1 MHRHGPMPTANAPLR
16 SIEEI
21 NAKIRA
27 GEVTVCTA
35 FEFCNMVR
43 AQGDVSDVDV
53 VTSGTKGI
61 MSGTYATLSFRAT
74 EPNVFE
80 TAEAVWL
87 NDVPAF
93 VGPCPN
99 ERLGLLDL
107 LVSGTAASRSDAKY
121 GGGHLFRDIV
131 RGNDIDFDVLTS
143 TGRRI
148 QGQTRLVDM
157 QFARLSATRN
167 VFKNY
172 NAFVNPEDGCLKSIF
187 SVTCL
192 EGPYKE
198 ASVSGCGE
206 INPLEKDPQL
216 ETIGVGTKALFNGA
230 VGFITGTGTRSSAQM
245 PNLSGYA
252 PLKGMNPRYLGG
264 FNTSAGPDVF
274 CSWAVPIPILTSSVL
289 ESASRTD
296 DQIPLPIVDVNGRK
310 PLGYA
315 RYSDVWQGTYGRIRF
330 APDECLNCEEC
341 QVEEN
346 CPAGAFKRDTGIDR
360 NECVRCGACVSSCAH
375 GALSGDLG
383 AVDLNGRQIPI
394 TLRQSDRSDADKLT
408 RELKKKIEQGEFLL
422 STPVQRIELR

>member
-1 MHRHGPMPTANAPLR
+1 
-16 SIEEI
+16 
-21 NAKIRA
+21 
-27 GEVTVCTA
+27 
-35 FEFCNMVR
+35 
-43 AQGDVSDVDV
+43 
-53 VTSGTKGI
+53 

-74 EPNVFE
+74 APNVFE
-80 TAEAVWL
+80 TAQMAWL
-87 NDVPAF
+87 NDVPAT

-107 LVSGTAASRSDAKY
+107 MVYGPTVSRSDTKY

-131 RGNDIDFDVLTS
+131 KGNDIDFEVLT
-143 TGRRI
+143 TMGQLI
-148 QGQTRLVDM
+148 KGQTNLQEM

-172 NAFVNPEDGCLKSIF
+172 NAFVNPNDGCVKSIF

-198 ASVSGCGE
+198 ASFCGCGE
-206 INPLEKDPQL
+206 LNPLEKDPHF

-230 VGFITGTGTRSSAQM
+230 VGFVTGTGTRSSAQK

-252 PLKGMNPRYLGG
+252 PLEGMNPKYVGG

-274 CSWAVPIPILTSSVL
+274 CSWAIPIPILNTSIL
-289 ESASRTD
+289 EHASRTD

-315 RYSDVWQGTYGRIRF
+315 RYSDVWQKEYGRIRYSKK
-330 APDECLNCEEC
+330 ECASCEEC
-341 QVEEN
+341 QVAKN
-346 CPAGAFKRDTGIDR
+346 CPTAAFKPNEGIDR
-360 NECVRCGACVSSCAH
+360 KECVRCGACLFSCPY
-375 GALSGDLG
+375 GALKGNLG
-383 AVDLNGRQIPI
+383 AIDLNGQQIPV
-394 TLRQSDRSDADKLT
+394 TLRQSDRYNADKLT

-422 STPVQRIELR
+422 STPVQNIKL

>member
-1 MHRHGPMPTANAPLR
+1 MPLR

-21 NAKIRA
+21 NAKITA

-43 AQGDVSDVDV
+43 AHDDVKEVDV

-61 MSGTYATLSFRAT
+61 MSGTYATLSFQAT
-74 EPNVFE
+74 APNVFE
-80 TAEAVWL
+80 TAQKAWL

-107 LVSGTAASRSDAKY
+107 IVYGTAVSRSDTKY

-131 RGNDIDFDVLTS
+131 KGSDIDFEVLT
-143 TGRRI
+143 TMGQLIKGRTNL
-148 QGQTRLVDM
+148 QDM

-172 NAFVNPEDGCLKSIF
+172 NAFVNPNDSCVKSIF

-198 ASVSGCGE
+198 ASFCGCGE
-206 INPLEKDPQL
+206 LNPLEKDPQL

-230 VGFITGTGTRSSAQM
+230 VGFVTGTGTRSSPQK

-252 PLKGMNPRYLGG
+252 PLKGMNPKYVGG

-274 CSWAVPIPILTSSVL
+274 CSWAIPIPILNTSIL
-289 ESASRTD
+289 ENASRTD
-296 DQIPLPIVDVNGRK
+296 DQIPLPIVDVNGRR

-315 RYSDVWQGTYGRIRF
+315 RYSDVWQREYGRISYSKK
-330 APDECLNCEEC
+330 ECASCKEC
-341 QVEEN
+341 QVAKN
-346 CPAGAFKRDTGIDR
+346 CPTAAFKPNKGIDR
-360 NECVRCGACVSSCAH
+360 KECMRCGACLSSCPYR
-375 GALSGDLG
+375 ALKGNLG
-383 AVDLNGRQIPI
+383 AIELNGQQIPV
-394 TLRQSDRSDADKLT
+394 TLRQSDRYNADKLT
-408 RELKKKIEQGEFLL
+408 RELKKKIKQGEFLL
-422 STPVQRIELR
+422 STPVQNIKL

>member
-1 MHRHGPMPTANAPLR
+1 MSKSNAPIR
-16 SIEEI
+16 SIDEI

-35 FEFCNMVR
+35 SEFCNRVR
-43 AQGDVSDVDV
+43 AHDELNEVDV
-53 VTSGTKGI
+53 VTSGTMGI

-74 EPNVFE
+74 APNVFE
-80 TAEAVWL
+80 TAQMAWL
-87 NDVPAF
+87 NDVPAT

-107 LVSGTAASRSDAKY
+107 MVYGPTVSRSDTKY

-131 RGNDIDFDVLTS
+131 KGNDIDFEVLT
-143 TGRRI
+143 TMGQLI
-148 QGQTRLVDM
+148 KGQTNLQEM

-172 NAFVNPEDGCLKSIF
+172 NAFVNPNDGCVKSIF

-198 ASVSGCGE
+198 ASFCGCGE
-206 INPLEKDPQL
+206 LNPLEKDPHF

-230 VGFITGTGTRSSAQM
+230 VGFVTGTGTRSSAQK

-252 PLKGMNPRYLGG
+252 PLEGMNPKYVGG

-274 CSWAVPIPILTSSVL
+274 CSWAIPIPILNTSIL
-289 ESASRTD
+289 EHASRTD

-315 RYSDVWQGTYGRIRF
+315 RYSDVWQKEYGRIRYSKK
-330 APDECLNCEEC
+330 ECASCEQC
-341 QVEEN
+341 QVAKN
-346 CPAGAFKRDTGIDR
+346 CPTAAFKPNEGIDR
-360 NECVRCGACVSSCAH
+360 KECVRCGACLSSCPH
-375 GALSGDLG
+375 GALKGNLG
-383 AVDLNGRQIPI
+383 AIELNGQRIPV
-394 TLRQSDRSDADKLT
+394 TLRQSDRYNADKLT

-422 STPVQRIELR
+422 STPVQNIKL

>member
-1 MHRHGPMPTANAPLR
+1 MPQSNVPLR

-21 NAKIRA
+21 NAKITA

-35 FEFCNMVR
+35 YEFCNMVR
-43 AQGDVSDVDV
+43 AHDDVNEVDV
-53 VTSGTKGI
+53 VTCGTKGI

-74 EPNVFE
+74 APNVFE
-80 TAEAVWL
+80 TAQLAWL

-107 LVSGTAASRSDAKY
+107 IVYGTAVSRSDTKY

-131 RGNDIDFDVLTS
+131 KGNDIDFEVLT
-143 TGRRI
+143 TMGQRI
-148 QGQTRLVDM
+148 KGQTNLQDM

-172 NAFVNPEDGCLKSIF
+172 NAFVNPNDGCVKSIF

-198 ASVSGCGE
+198 ATFSGCGE
-206 INPLEKDPQL
+206 LNPLEKDPQL

-230 VGFITGTGTRSSAQM
+230 IGFVTGTGTRSSAQK

-252 PLKGMNPRYLGG
+252 PLEGMDPRYVGG

-274 CSWAVPIPILTSSVL
+274 CSWAIPIPILNTSLL
-289 ESASRTD
+289 ESVSRTD
-296 DQIPLPIVDVNGRK
+296 DRIPLPIVDVNGRA
-310 PLGYA
+310 PLGHA
-315 RYSDVWQGTYGRIRF
+315 RYGDVWRREYGRIRF
-330 APDECLNCEEC
+330 SNNECVSCEEC
-341 QVEEN
+341 QVAEN
-346 CPAGAFKRDTGIDR
+346 CPTAAFTPNKGIDR
-360 NECVRCGACVSSCAH
+360 KECVRCGACLSSCPH
-375 GALSGDLG
+375 GALKGDLG
-383 AVDLNGRQIPI
+383 AIDLNGLQIPV
-394 TLRQSDRSDADKLT
+394 TLRQSDRSNADKLT

-422 STPVQRIELR
+422 STPVQSIKLQ

>member
-1 MHRHGPMPTANAPLR
+1 MPKSNVPIR
-16 SIEEI
+16 SIDEI

-35 FEFCNMVR
+35 SEFCNMVR
-43 AQGDVSDVDV
+43 AREDVNEVDV

-80 TAEAVWL
+80 TAQIAWL
-87 NDVPAF
+87 NDVPAT

-107 LVSGTAASRSDAKY
+107 MVCGTAVSRTDTKY

-131 RGNDIDFDVLTS
+131 RGNDIEFDVLTNA
-143 TGRRI
+143 GFHI
-148 QGQTRLVDM
+148 EGQTSLEDM

-172 NAFVNPEDGCLKSIF
+172 NAFVNPNDNCIKSIF

-198 ASVSGCGE
+198 ASFSGCGE
-206 INPLEKDPQL
+206 LNPLEKDPQL

-230 VGFITGTGTRSSAQM
+230 VGFVTGTGTRSTNQM
-245 PNLSGYA
+245 PNLTGYA
-252 PLKGMNPRYLGG
+252 PLRGMDPTYVGG

-274 CSWAVPIPILTSSVL
+274 CSWAIPIPILNTSIL
-289 ESASRTD
+289 EHASRTD

-310 PLGYA
+310 SLGYA
-315 RYSDVWQGTYGRIRF
+315 RYSDVWQKEYGRIRF
-330 APDECLNCEEC
+330 SKRECVSCEEC
-341 QVEEN
+341 QVAEN
-346 CPAGAFKRDTGIDR
+346 CPTTAFKPNKGIDR
-360 NECVRCGACVSSCAH
+360 KECVRCGACLSSCPY
-375 GALSGDLG
+375 GALKGDLG
-383 AVDLNGRQIPI
+383 AIDLNGQQIPV
-394 TLRQSDRSDADKLT
+394 TLRQSDRYNADKLT
-408 RELKKKIEQGEFLL
+408 RELKKKIEKGEFLL
-422 STPVQRIELR
+422 STPVQKIEL

>member
-1 MHRHGPMPTANAPLR
+1 MPQSSVPIR

-21 NAKIRA
+21 NAKITA

-35 FEFCNMVR
+35 YEFCNMVR
-43 AQGDVSDVDV
+43 AHEDVNEVEV
-53 VTSGTKGI
+53 VTCGTKGI

-74 EPNVFE
+74 APNVFE
-80 TAEAVWL
+80 RAQMAWL

-107 LVSGTAASRSDAKY
+107 IVYGTAVSRSDTKY

-131 RGNDIDFDVLTS
+131 KGNDIDFEVLT
-143 TGRRI
+143 TMGQLI
-148 QGQTRLVDM
+148 TGQTNLQAM

-172 NAFVNPEDGCLKSIF
+172 NAFVNPNDSCVKSIF

-198 ASVSGCGE
+198 ASFCGCGE
-206 INPLEKDPQL
+206 LNPLEKDPQL

-230 VGFITGTGTRSSAQM
+230 VGFVTGTGTRSSAQK

-252 PLKGMNPRYLGG
+252 PLEGMNPIYVGG

-274 CSWAVPIPILTSSVL
+274 CSWAIPIPILNTSIL
-289 ESASRTD
+289 EHASRTD

-310 PLGYA
+310 SLGYA
-315 RYSDVWQGTYGRIRF
+315 RYSDVWQRKYGRISYSKK
-330 APDECLNCEEC
+330 ECESCEEC
-341 QVEEN
+341 QVVKN
-346 CPAGAFKRDTGIDR
+346 CPTAAFKENKGIDR
-360 NECVRCGACVSSCAH
+360 KECVRCGACLSSCPY
-375 GALSGDLG
+375 GALKGNLG
-383 AVDLNGRQIPI
+383 AIDLNGQQIPV
-394 TLRQSDRSDADKLT
+394 TLRQSDRYNADKLT
-408 RELKKKIEQGEFLL
+408 GELKKKIEKGEFLL
-422 STPVQRIELR
+422 STPVQNIKLQ

>member
-1 MHRHGPMPTANAPLR
+1 MPQSNVPLR

-21 NAKIRA
+21 NAKITA

-35 FEFCNMVR
+35 YEFCNMVR
-43 AQGDVSDVDV
+43 AHDDVNEVDV
-53 VTSGTKGI
+53 VTCGTKGI

-74 EPNVFE
+74 APNVFE
-80 TAEAVWL
+80 TAQLAWL

-107 LVSGTAASRSDAKY
+107 IVYGTAVSRSDTKY

-131 RGNDIDFDVLTS
+131 KGNDIDFEVLT
-143 TGRRI
+143 TMGQRI
-148 QGQTRLVDM
+148 KGQTNLQDM

-172 NAFVNPEDGCLKSIF
+172 NAFVNPNDGCVKSIF

-198 ASVSGCGE
+198 ATFSGCGE
-206 INPLEKDPQL
+206 LNPLEKDPQL

-230 VGFITGTGTRSSAQM
+230 IGFVTGTGTRSSAQK

-252 PLKGMNPRYLGG
+252 PLEGMDPRYVGG

-274 CSWAVPIPILTSSVL
+274 CSWAIPIPILNTSLL
-289 ESASRTD
+289 ESVSRTD
-296 DQIPLPIVDVNGRK
+296 DRIPLPIVDVNGRA
-310 PLGYA
+310 PLGHA
-315 RYSDVWQGTYGRIRF
+315 RYGDVWRREYGRIRF
-330 APDECLNCEEC
+330 SNNECVSCEEC
-341 QVEEN
+341 QVAEN
-346 CPAGAFKRDTGIDR
+346 CPTAAFTPNKGIDR
-360 NECVRCGACVSSCAH
+360 KECVQCGACLSSCPH
-375 GALSGDLG
+375 GALKGDLG
-383 AVDLNGRQIPI
+383 AIDLNGLQIPV
-394 TLRQSDRSDADKLT
+394 TLRQSDRSNADKLT
-408 RELKKKIEQGEFLL
+408 RELKKKIEHGEFLL
-422 STPVQRIELR
+422 STPVQRIKLQ

>member
-1 MHRHGPMPTANAPLR
+1 MPQSNVPIR

-21 NAKIRA
+21 NAKITA

-35 FEFCNMVR
+35 YEFCNMVR
-43 AQGDVSDVDV
+43 AHEDVNEVDI
-53 VTSGTKGI
+53 VTCGTKGI

-74 EPNVFE
+74 APNVFE
-80 TAEAVWL
+80 TAQLAWL

-107 LVSGTAASRSDAKY
+107 MVYGTAVSRSDTKY

-131 RGNDIDFDVLTS
+131 RGNDIDFDVLTT
-143 TGRRI
+143 TGLHI
-148 QGQTRLVDM
+148 EGQTSLDNM

-172 NAFVNPEDGCLKSIF
+172 NAFVNPNDSCIKSIF

-198 ASVSGCGE
+198 ASFSGCGE
-206 INPLEKDPQL
+206 LNPLEKDPQL

-230 VGFITGTGTRSSAQM
+230 VGFVTGTGTRSTPQI

-252 PLKGMNPRYLGG
+252 PLKGMNPKYVGG

-274 CSWAVPIPILTSSVL
+274 CSWAIPIPILNTSVL
-289 ESASRTD
+289 EHASRTD

-310 PLGYA
+310 RLGYA
-315 RYSDVWQGTYGRIRF
+315 RYSDVWQREYGRISYSKK
-330 APDECLNCEEC
+330 ECASCEEC
-341 QVEEN
+341 QVAKN
-346 CPAGAFKRDTGIDR
+346 CPTAAFKPNEGIDR
-360 NECVRCGACVSSCAH
+360 KECVRCGACLSSCSY
-375 GALSGDLG
+375 GALKGDLG
-383 AVDLNGRQIPI
+383 AIDLNGQQIPV
-394 TLRQSDRSDADKLT
+394 TLRQSDRSNADKLT

-422 STPVQRIELR
+422 SSPVQSIKL

>member
-1 MHRHGPMPTANAPLR
+1 MPQSNVPLR

-21 NAKIRA
+21 NAKITA

-35 FEFCNMVR
+35 YEFCNMVR
-43 AQGDVSDVDV
+43 AHDDVNEVDV
-53 VTSGTKGI
+53 VTCGTKGI

-74 EPNVFE
+74 APNVFE
-80 TAEAVWL
+80 TAQMAWL

-107 LVSGTAASRSDAKY
+107 IVYGTAVSRSDTKY

-131 RGNDIDFDVLTS
+131 KGNDIDFEVLT
-143 TGRRI
+143 TMGQRI
-148 QGQTRLVDM
+148 KGQTNLQDM

-172 NAFVNPEDGCLKSIF
+172 NAFVNPNDGCVKSIF

-198 ASVSGCGE
+198 ATFSGCGE
-206 INPLEKDPQL
+206 LNPLEKDPQL

-230 VGFITGTGTRSSAQM
+230 IGFVTGTGTRSSAQK

-252 PLKGMNPRYLGG
+252 PLKGMNPRYVGG

-274 CSWAVPIPILTSSVL
+274 CSWAIPIPILNTSLL
-289 ESASRTD
+289 ESVSRTD
-296 DQIPLPIVDVNGRK
+296 DRIPLPIVDVNGRA
-310 PLGYA
+310 PLGHA
-315 RYSDVWQGTYGRIRF
+315 RYGDVWRREYGRIRF
-330 APDECLNCEEC
+330 SNNECVSCEEC
-341 QVEEN
+341 QVAEN
-346 CPAGAFKRDTGIDR
+346 CPTAAFTPNKGIDR
-360 NECVRCGACVSSCAH
+360 KECVRCGACLSSCPH
-375 GALSGDLG
+375 GALKGDLG
-383 AVDLNGRQIPI
+383 AIDLNGLQIPV
-394 TLRQSDRSDADKLT
+394 TLRQSDRSNADKLT

-422 STPVQRIELR
+422 STPVQRIKL

>member
-1 MHRHGPMPTANAPLR
+1 MPQSNVPLR

-21 NAKIRA
+21 NAKITA

-35 FEFCNMVR
+35 YEFCNMVR
-43 AQGDVSDVDV
+43 AHDDVNEVDV
-53 VTSGTKGI
+53 VTCGTKGI

-74 EPNVFE
+74 APNVFE
-80 TAEAVWL
+80 TAQLAWL

-107 LVSGTAASRSDAKY
+107 IVYGTAVSRSDTKY

-131 RGNDIDFDVLTS
+131 KGNDIDFEVLT
-143 TGRRI
+143 TMGQRI
-148 QGQTRLVDM
+148 KGQTNLQDM

-172 NAFVNPEDGCLKSIF
+172 NAFVNPNDGCVKSIF

-198 ASVSGCGE
+198 ATFSGCGE
-206 INPLEKDPQL
+206 LNPLEKDPQL

-230 VGFITGTGTRSSAQM
+230 IGFVTGTGTRSSAQK

-252 PLKGMNPRYLGG
+252 PLKGMNPRYVGG

-274 CSWAVPIPILTSSVL
+274 CSWAIPIPILNTSLL
-289 ESASRTD
+289 ESVSRTD
-296 DQIPLPIVDVNGRK
+296 DRIPLPIVDVNGRA
-310 PLGYA
+310 PLGHA
-315 RYSDVWQGTYGRIRF
+315 RYGDVWRREYGRIRF
-330 APDECLNCEEC
+330 SNNECVSCEEC
-341 QVEEN
+341 QVAEN
-346 CPAGAFKRDTGIDR
+346 CPTAAFTPNKGIDR
-360 NECVRCGACVSSCAH
+360 KECVRCGACLSSCPH
-375 GALSGDLG
+375 GALKGDLG
-383 AVDLNGRQIPI
+383 AIDLNGLQIPV
-394 TLRQSDRSDADKLT
+394 TLRQSDRSNADKLT

-422 STPVQRIELR
+422 STPVQSIKLQ

>member
-1 MHRHGPMPTANAPLR
+1 MSQSNVPIR

-21 NAKIRA
+21 NAKITA

-35 FEFCNMVR
+35 LEFCNMVR
-43 AQGDVSDVDV
+43 AHDDVKEVDV
-53 VTSGTKGI
+53 VTCGTKGI
-61 MSGTYATLSFRAT
+61 MSGTYATLSFQAT
-74 EPNVFE
+74 APNVFE
-80 TAEAVWL
+80 TAQMAWL

-107 LVSGTAASRSDAKY
+107 IVYGTAVSRSDTKY

-131 RGNDIDFDVLTS
+131 RGNDIDFEVLT
-143 TGRRI
+143 TMGRI
-148 QGQTRLVDM
+148 IKGQTNLQAM

-172 NAFVNPEDGCLKSIF
+172 NAFVNPNDSCIKSIF

-198 ASVSGCGE
+198 ASFSGCGE
-206 INPLEKDPQL
+206 LNPIEKDPRL

-230 VGFITGTGTRSSAQM
+230 VGFVTGTGTRSSAQK

-252 PLKGMNPRYLGG
+252 PLEGMNPKYVGG

-274 CSWAVPIPILTSSVL
+274 CSWALPIPILTTSIL
-289 ESASRTD
+289 EHACRTD

-310 PLGYA
+310 SLGYA
-315 RYSDVWQGTYGRIRF
+315 RYSDVWQSAYGRIRYSKTDC
-330 APDECLNCEEC
+330 ASCEEC
-341 QVEEN
+341 QVAKN
-346 CPAGAFKRDTGIDR
+346 CPTAAFTPNDGIDR
-360 NECVRCGACVSSCAH
+360 KECVRCGTCLSSCPY
-375 GALSGDLG
+375 GALKGTLG
-383 AVDLNGRQIPI
+383 AIELYGQQIPV
-394 TLRQSDRSDADKLT
+394 TLRQSDRYNADKLT
-408 RELKKKIEQGEFLL
+408 RELKKKIEKGEFLL
-422 STPVQRIELR
+422 STPVQKIEL

>member
-1 MHRHGPMPTANAPLR
+1 MSKSNVPLR

-21 NAKIRA
+21 NAKITA

-43 AQGDVSDVDV
+43 AHDDVKEVDV

-61 MSGTYATLSFRAT
+61 MSGTYATLSFQAT
-74 EPNVFE
+74 APNVFE
-80 TAEAVWL
+80 TAQKAWL

-107 LVSGTAASRSDAKY
+107 IVYGTAVSRSDTKY

-131 RGNDIDFDVLTS
+131 KGSDIDFEVLT
-143 TGRRI
+143 TMGQLI
-148 QGQTRLVDM
+148 KGQTNLQDM

-172 NAFVNPEDGCLKSIF
+172 NAFVNPNDSCVKSIF

-198 ASVSGCGE
+198 ASFCGCGE
-206 INPLEKDPQL
+206 LNPLEKDPQL

-230 VGFITGTGTRSSAQM
+230 VGFVTGTGTRSSPQK

-252 PLKGMNPRYLGG
+252 PLKGMNPKYVGG

-274 CSWAVPIPILTSSVL
+274 CSWAIPIPILNTSIL
-289 ESASRTD
+289 ENASRTD
-296 DQIPLPIVDVNGRK
+296 DQIPLPIVDVNGRR

-315 RYSDVWQGTYGRIRF
+315 RYSDVWQREYGRISYSKK
-330 APDECLNCEEC
+330 ECASCKEC
-341 QVEEN
+341 QVAKN
-346 CPAGAFKRDTGIDR
+346 CPTAAFKPNKGIDR
-360 NECVRCGACVSSCAH
+360 KECMRCGACLSSCPY
-375 GALSGDLG
+375 GALKGNLG
-383 AVDLNGRQIPI
+383 AIELNGQQIPV
-394 TLRQSDRSDADKLT
+394 TLRQSDRYNADKLT
-408 RELKKKIEQGEFLL
+408 RELKKKIKQGEFLL
-422 STPVQRIELR
+422 STPVQNIKL

>member
-1 MHRHGPMPTANAPLR
+1 MPQSNVPLR

-21 NAKIRA
+21 NAKITA

-35 FEFCNMVR
+35 YEFCNMVR
-43 AQGDVSDVDV
+43 AHDDVNEVDV
-53 VTSGTKGI
+53 VTCGTKGI

-74 EPNVFE
+74 APNVFE
-80 TAEAVWL
+80 TAQMAWL

-107 LVSGTAASRSDAKY
+107 MVYGTAVSRSDTKY

-131 RGNDIDFDVLTS
+131 KGNDIDFEVLT
-143 TGRRI
+143 TMGQRI
-148 QGQTRLVDM
+148 KGQTNLQDM

-172 NAFVNPEDGCLKSIF
+172 NAFVNPNDGCVKSIF

-198 ASVSGCGE
+198 ATFSGCGE
-206 INPLEKDPQL
+206 LNPLEKDPQL
-216 ETIGVGTKALFNGA
+216 ETIGVGTKALLNGA
-230 VGFITGTGTRSSAQM
+230 IGFVTGTGTRSSAQK

-252 PLKGMNPRYLGG
+252 PLKGMNPRYVGG

-274 CSWAVPIPILTSSVL
+274 CSWAIPIPILNTSIL
-289 ESASRTD
+289 ESVSRTD
-296 DQIPLPIVDVNGRK
+296 DRIPLPIVDVNGRA
-310 PLGYA
+310 PLGHA
-315 RYSDVWQGTYGRIRF
+315 RYGDVWRREYGRIRF
-330 APDECLNCEEC
+330 SNNECVSCEEC
-341 QVEEN
+341 QVAEN
-346 CPAGAFKRDTGIDR
+346 CPTAAFTPNKGIDR
-360 NECVRCGACVSSCAH
+360 KECVRCGACLSSCPH
-375 GALSGDLG
+375 GALKGDLG
-383 AVDLNGRQIPI
+383 AIDLNGLQIPV
-394 TLRQSDRSDADKLT
+394 TLRQSDRSNADKLT

-422 STPVQRIELR
+422 STPVQSIKLQ

>member
-1 MHRHGPMPTANAPLR
+1 MSKSNVPLR

-21 NAKIRA
+21 NAKITA

-43 AQGDVSDVDV
+43 AHDDVKEVDV

-61 MSGTYATLSFRAT
+61 MSGTYATLSFQAT
-74 EPNVFE
+74 APNVFE
-80 TAEAVWL
+80 TAQKAWL

-107 LVSGTAASRSDAKY
+107 IVYGTAVSRSDTKY

-131 RGNDIDFDVLTS
+131 KGSDIDFEVLT
-143 TGRRI
+143 TMGQLIKGRTNL
-148 QGQTRLVDM
+148 QDM

-172 NAFVNPEDGCLKSIF
+172 NAFVNPNDSCVKSIF

-198 ASVSGCGE
+198 ASFCGCGE
-206 INPLEKDPQL
+206 LNPLEKDPQL

-230 VGFITGTGTRSSAQM
+230 VGFVTGTGTRSSPQK

-252 PLKGMNPRYLGG
+252 PLMGMNPKYVGG

-274 CSWAVPIPILTSSVL
+274 CSWAIPIPILNTSIQ
-289 ESASRTD
+289 ENTSRTD
-296 DQIPLPIVDVNGRK
+296 DQIPLPIVDVNGRR

-315 RYSDVWQGTYGRIRF
+315 RYSDVWQREYGRISYSKK
-330 APDECLNCEEC
+330 ECASCKEC
-341 QVEEN
+341 QVAKN
-346 CPAGAFKRDTGIDR
+346 CPTTAFKPNKGIDR
-360 NECVRCGACVSSCAH
+360 KECMRCGACLSSCPY
-375 GALSGDLG
+375 GALKGNLG
-383 AVDLNGRQIPI
+383 AIELNGQQIPV
-394 TLRQSDRSDADKLT
+394 TLRQSDRYNADKLT

-422 STPVQRIELR
+422 STPVQNIKL

>member
-1 MHRHGPMPTANAPLR
+1 MSKSNAPLR

-21 NAKIRA
+21 NSKITA

-43 AQGDVSDVDV
+43 AHDDIKEVDV

-61 MSGTYATLSFRAT
+61 MSGTYATLSFQAT
-74 EPNVFE
+74 APNVFE
-80 TAEAVWL
+80 TAQKAWL

-107 LVSGTAASRSDAKY
+107 IVYGTAVSRSDTKY

-131 RGNDIDFDVLTS
+131 KGSDIDFEVLT
-143 TGRRI
+143 TMGLLI
-148 QGQTRLVDM
+148 KGQTNLQAM

-172 NAFVNPEDGCLKSIF
+172 NAFVNPNDSCIKSIF

-192 EGPYKE
+192 DGPYKE
-198 ASVSGCGE
+198 ASFCGCGE
-206 INPLEKDPQL
+206 LNPLEKDPQL

-230 VGFITGTGTRSSAQM
+230 VGFVTGTGTRSSAQK

-252 PLKGMNPRYLGG
+252 PLDGMNPKYVGG

-274 CSWAVPIPILTSSVL
+274 CSWAIPIPILNTSIL
-289 ESASRTD
+289 EHASKTD

-310 PLGYA
+310 SLGYA
-315 RYSDVWQGTYGRIRF
+315 RYSDVWRREYERISYSKK
-330 APDECLNCEEC
+330 ECVSCEQC
-341 QVEEN
+341 QVAEN
-346 CPAGAFKRDTGIDR
+346 CPTAAFKPNKGIDR
-360 NECVRCGACVSSCAH
+360 KECVRCGACLSSCSY
-375 GALSGDLG
+375 GALKGKLG
-383 AVDLNGRQIPI
+383 AIDLNGQNIPV
-394 TLRQSDRSDADKLT
+394 TLRQSDRNNADKLT

-422 STPVQRIELR
+422 STPVQSIKL

>member
-1 MHRHGPMPTANAPLR
+1 MSKSNVPLR

-21 NAKIRA
+21 NAKITA

-43 AQGDVSDVDV
+43 AHDDVKEVDV

-61 MSGTYATLSFRAT
+61 MSGTYATLSFQAT
-74 EPNVFE
+74 APNVFE
-80 TAEAVWL
+80 TAQKAWL

-107 LVSGTAASRSDAKY
+107 IVYGTAVSRSDTKY

-131 RGNDIDFDVLTS
+131 KGSDIDFEVLT
-143 TGRRI
+143 TMGQLIKGRTNL
-148 QGQTRLVDM
+148 QDM

-172 NAFVNPEDGCLKSIF
+172 NAFVNPNDSCVKSIF

-198 ASVSGCGE
+198 ASFCGCGE
-206 INPLEKDPQL
+206 LNPLEKDPQL

-230 VGFITGTGTRSSAQM
+230 VGFVTGTGTRSSPQK

-252 PLKGMNPRYLGG
+252 PLKGMNPKYVGG

-274 CSWAVPIPILTSSVL
+274 CSWAIPIPILNTSIL
-289 ESASRTD
+289 ENASRTD
-296 DQIPLPIVDVNGRK
+296 DQIPLPIVDVNGRR

-315 RYSDVWQGTYGRIRF
+315 RYSDVWQREYGRISYSKK
-330 APDECLNCEEC
+330 ECASCKEC
-341 QVEEN
+341 QVAKN
-346 CPAGAFKRDTGIDR
+346 CPTAAFKPNKGIDR
-360 NECVRCGACVSSCAH
+360 KECMRCGACLSSCPYR
-375 GALSGDLG
+375 ALKGNLG
-383 AVDLNGRQIPI
+383 AIELNGQQIPV
-394 TLRQSDRSDADKLT
+394 TLRQSDRYNADKLT

-422 STPVQRIELR
+422 STPVQNIKL